1 MITSFM
7 HRNPIRITAILL
19 IIGMAVIFANMV
31 FLLNK
36 MNEEMAENYVE
47 NYIHTLNEFQS
58 QYSAKVIGRVKG
70 HNVQIRS
77 DYMTQDGAIPFPAT
91 FSIELAESLSD
102 PKSGI
107 KTRLYSDYPFTSR
120 KNGGPRDEFE
130 SYALIKL
137 RFSPDK
143 TKPFVRYEKIDG
155 RYSLRYAIAVVM
167 EQSCVNCHN
176 THPDSPKKD
185 WKVGDVRGVRSVTFP
200 LDVASQTVH
209 KGWLVTL
216 AVMLSMTISGL
227 VIIYLV
233 INALRS
239 SIETLS
245 KTNIAFNR
253 FVPHQFLQ
261 LLNKKNILDVQLNDN
276 IETQMT
282 VLFSDIRSFTELSEN
297 MTPEEN
303 FKFVNDYLK
312 VMSPIVSQHH
322 GFIDKYI
329 GDAIMALFNN
339 ADDAMNAAIQ
349 MQKTLTTYNMER
361 LRSQKKPIS
370 IGIGLHK
377 GTVRL
382 GTIGEQ
388 DRMDGTVI
396 SDAVNLASRIEGLTR
411 FYGVQCLVS
420 EATYLSLKDP
430 SQFLIRFIDKVK
442 VKGKHVPIAI
452 YEVFNGYSVEIQN
465 QKLAVQGVF
474 EEATK
479 LYAVKEFAKALV
491 LFEQILAKFPDD
503 LVSQSY
509 LSRCNHYLSEGVD
522 DSWEAVLQL
531 ETK

>member
-1 MITSFM
+1 
-7 HRNPIRITAILL
+7 
-19 IIGMAVIFANMV
+19 
-31 FLLNK
+31 
-36 MNEEMAENYVE
+36 
-47 NYIHTLNEFQS
+47 
-58 QYSAKVIGRVKG
+58 
-70 HNVQIRS
+70 
-77 DYMTQDGAIPFPAT
+77 
-91 FSIELAESLSD
+91 
-102 PKSGI
+102 
-107 KTRLYSDYPFTSR
+107 
-120 KNGGPRDEFE
+120 
-130 SYALIKL
+130 
-137 RFSPDK
+137 
-143 TKPFVRYEKIDG
+143 
-155 RYSLRYAIAVVM
+155 
-167 EQSCVNCHN
+167 
-176 THPDSPKKD
+176 
-185 WKVGDVRGVRSVTFP
+185 
-200 LDVASQTVH
+200 
-209 KGWLVTL
+209 
-216 AVMLSMTISGL
+216 
-227 VIIYLV
+227 
-233 INALRS
+233 
-239 SIETLS
+239 
-245 KTNIAFNR
+245 
-253 FVPHQFLQ
+253 
-261 LLNKKNILDVQLNDN
+261 
-276 IETQMT
+276 
-282 VLFSDIRSFTELSEN
+282 

-303 FKFVNDYLK
+303 FQFVNDYLK

-339 ADDAMNAAIQ
+339 ADDAMNAAIH

-377 GTVRL
+377 GIVRL

-411 FYGVQCLVS
+411 FYGVQCLIS

-465 QKLAVQGVF
+465 QKLGIQGVF

-479 LYAVKEFAKALV
+479 LYTVKEFAKALV

-509 LSRCNHYLSEGVD
+509 LSRCNQYISEGAD